1 MLVVVVVVGFLGKK
15 IIMHLI
21 LMGTHFLF
29 KFQRKNSNT
38 VNLADISN
46 LLSRLLY
53 TRIRPE
59 GYIKETRTIDQ
70 VSLVIFDLEYLKSI
84 RAAI

>member
-1 MLVVVVVVGFLGKK
+1 
-15 IIMHLI
+15 
-21 LMGTHFLF
+21 MGIHFWF

-38 VNLADISN
+38 VNLTDVSN
-46 LLSRLLY
+46 LLRRLLN

-70 VSLVIFDLEYLKSI
+70 VSLVVFDLEYTKLI
-84 RAAI
+84 IAAIWGLKLLRWLKKNRHKKKI